1 MTIYAEDFSNWAINL
16 KTKDIPSDV
25 QEVLSF
31 LVKDIS
37 GVIVAAR
44 NEDYIQSLVKTY
56 SNTGNIIALG
66 HKNIF
71 DVFSSSIICGT
82 AAHGEDFD
90 DTFEGNPMH
99 VGATMVSVFLS
110 AGQFFKLNGEQI
122 LRGIA
127 IGAELIC
134 RMALV
139 SPTAMHK
146 QGFHPTAICSVFGA
160 AAGLGAVLGL
170 NSKQLSSALGVA
182 GSMASGI
189 IEYLAEGTWTK
200 RMHPG
205 WAASSG
211 IHAALLGRSD
221 FLGPRTVFEGTHGF
235 FKAFTIK
242 EIEKD
247 FSHLTKDLGARWEC
261 KNLAFKPYACGTMA
275 QPFVDCAMQLREKI
289 NDLSK
294 IKSIKAKVGEGTVH
308 RLWEPRKEK
317 NNPSTPYSA
326 KFSVPYCV
334 AVTLSKGGAGL
345 EEFNE
350 TNIADQNILKIANLI
365 EYEIDPND
373 EYPKNYTGR
382 LTLETIDGTIIEAKQ
397 PCFRGGKK
405 QPLTKKDFD
414 TKFEKNLKYAKLN
427 DQQAKS
433 IEEFTNSIFDNP
445 DFSKINLF

>member
-56 SNTGNIIALG
+56 SNTGNTIALG

-261 KNLAFKPYACGTMA
+261 INLAFKPYACGTMA

>member
-1 MTIYAEDFSNWAINL
+1 MTIYAEEFSGWA
-16 KTKDIPSDV
+16 TKLETQDIPSDI

-44 NEDYIQSLVKTY
+44 NEDYIQSLIKTY

-66 HKNIF
+66 HKNVF

-99 VGATMVSVFLS
+99 VGATMVSTFLS

-122 LRGIA
+122 LKGIA

-146 QGFHPTAICSVFGA
+146 QGFHPTSICSVFGA
-160 AAGLGAVLGL
+160 TAGLGAVLGL
-170 NSKQLSSALGVA
+170 NQKQLSSALGVA
-182 GSMASGI
+182 GSMSSGI

-200 RMHPG
+200 RIHPG

-221 FLGPRTVFEGTHGF
+221 FLGPRTVFEGAHGF

-247 FSHLTKDLGARWEC
+247 FSHLIEGLGTRWEC

-275 QPFVDCAMQLREKI
+275 QPFVDCAIQLKKQI
-289 NDLSK
+289 SDLSQ

-308 RLWEPRKEK
+308 RLWEPRAEK

-334 AVTLSKGGAGL
+334 GVALVKVGAGL
-345 EEFNE
+345 EEFTE
-350 TNIADQNILKIANLI
+350 INIKNPEILKIANLMT
-365 EYEIDPND
+365 YEIDPND
-373 EYPKNYTGR
+373 EYPKNYTG
-382 LTLETIDGTIIEAKQ
+382 TLIVETVDGKTIEAKQ

-405 QPLTKKDFD
+405 QPLTKEDFD
-414 TKFEKNLKYAKLN
+414 SKFNKNLKYAKLN
-427 DQQAKS
+427 DDQSKQL
-433 IEEFTNSIFDNP
+433 EEFTNSIFFNT

>member
-1 MTIYAEDFSNWAINL
+1 MTIYAEEFSGWATKL
-16 KTKDIPSDV
+16 KPQDIPSDI

-44 NEDYIQSLVKTY
+44 NEDYIQSLIKTY

-66 HKNIF
+66 HKNVF

-99 VGATMVSVFLS
+99 VGATMVSTFLS

-122 LRGIA
+122 LKGIA

-146 QGFHPTAICSVFGA
+146 QGFHPTSICSVFGA
-160 AAGLGAVLGL
+160 TAGLGAVLGL
-170 NSKQLSSALGVA
+170 NQKQLSSALGVA
-182 GSMASGI
+182 GSMSSGI

-200 RMHPG
+200 RIHPG

-221 FLGPRTVFEGTHGF
+221 FLGPRTVFEGAHGF

-247 FSHLTKDLGARWEC
+247 FSHLIEGLGTRWEC

-275 QPFVDCAMQLREKI
+275 QPFVDCAIQLKKQI
-289 NDLSK
+289 SDLSQ

-308 RLWEPRKEK
+308 RLWEPRAEK

-334 AVTLSKGGAGL
+334 GVALVKGGAGL
-345 EEFNE
+345 EEFTEISIKNSE
-350 TNIADQNILKIANLI
+350 ILKIANLMT
-365 EYEIDPND
+365 YEIDPND
-373 EYPKNYTGR
+373 EYPKNYTG
-382 LTLETIDGTIIEAKQ
+382 TLIVETADGKTIEAKQ

-405 QPLTKKDFD
+405 QPLTKEDFD
-414 TKFEKNLKYAKLN
+414 SKFNKNLKYAKLN
-427 DQQAKS
+427 DNQSKQL
-433 IEEFTNSIFDNP
+433 EEFTNSIFVNT

>member
-16 KTKDIPSDV
+16 KTKDIPTDV
-25 QEVLSF
+25 QQVLGF

-37 GVIVAAR
+37 GVIIAAR

-56 SNTGNIIALG
+56 SNTGNTIALG

-160 AAGLGAVLGL
+160 AAGLGVVLGL

-247 FSHLTKDLGARWEC
+247 FSHLTKDLGTRWEC

-275 QPFVDCAMQLREKI
+275 QPFVDCAMQLRDKV

-317 NNPSTPYSA
+317 NKPSTPYSA

-350 TNIADQNILKIANLI
+350 TNIADESILKIANLI

-382 LTLETIDGTIIEAKQ
+382 LTLETVDGQIIEAKQ

-427 DQQAKS
+427 DQQVKNV
-433 IEEFTNSIFDNP
+433 EEFTNSIFDNP

>member
-16 KTKDIPSDV
+16 KTKDIPTDV
-25 QEVLSF
+25 QQVLGF

-37 GVIVAAR
+37 GVIIAAR

-56 SNTGNIIALG
+56 SNTGNTIALG

-160 AAGLGAVLGL
+160 AAGLGVVLGL

-247 FSHLTKDLGARWEC
+247 FSHLTKDLGTRWEC

-275 QPFVDCAMQLREKI
+275 QPFVDCAMQLRDKV

-317 NNPSTPYSA
+317 NKPSTPYSA

-350 TNIADQNILKIANLI
+350 TNIADQSILKIANLI
-365 EYEIDPND
+365 QYEIDPND
-373 EYPKNYTGR
+373 EYPKNYTGT
-382 LTLETIDGTIIEAKQ
+382 LILETTDGNIIEAKQ

-427 DQQAKS
+427 NQQVKNV
-433 IEEFTNSIFDNP
+433 EEFTNSIFDNP

>member
-56 SNTGNIIALG
+56 SNTGNTIALG

-350 TNIADQNILKIANLI
+350 TNIADKNILKIANLI
-365 EYEIDPND
+365 EYEIDPKD

>member
-56 SNTGNIIALG
+56 SNTGNTIALG

-160 AAGLGAVLGL
+160 AAGLGVVLGL

-200 RMHPG
+200 RIHPG

-247 FSHLTKDLGARWEC
+247 FSHLTKDLGTRWEC

-275 QPFVDCAMQLREKI
+275 QPFVDCAMQLRDKV

-350 TNIADQNILKIANLI
+350 TNIADQSILKIANLI

-382 LTLETIDGTIIEAKQ
+382 LTLETVDGQIIEAKQ

-427 DQQAKS
+427 DQQVKNV
-433 IEEFTNSIFDNP
+433 EEFTHSIFDNP

>member
-1 MTIYAEDFSNWAINL
+1 MTIYAEDFSHWATNL
-16 KTKDIPSDV
+16 KTSDIPADV
-25 QEVLSF
+25 QKVLTY

-37 GVIVAAR
+37 GVIIAAR
-44 NEDYIQSLVKTY
+44 NEDYIQSLIKTY
-56 SNTGNIIALG
+56 SNTGNTIALG
-66 HKNIF
+66 HKNTF

-90 DTFEGNPMH
+90 HTFEGNPMH

-110 AGQFFKLNGEQI
+110 AGQFFKLNGDQI
-122 LRGIA
+122 LRGIT

-139 SPTAMHK
+139 APTAMHK

-205 WAASSG
+205 WAASPG

-235 FKAFTIK
+235 FKSFTIK

-247 FSHLTKDLGARWEC
+247 FSHLTKDLGTRWES

-275 QPFVDCAMQLREKI
+275 QPFVDCAMKLREQVS
-289 NDLSK
+289 DLSK

-308 RLWEPRKEK
+308 RLWEPRSEK
-317 NNPSTPYSA
+317 NKPSTPYSA

-334 AVTLSKGGAGL
+334 AVTLVKGGAGL

-350 TNIADQNILKIANLI
+350 ANIVDENILKIANLI
-365 EYEIDPND
+365 EYEIDPKD
-373 EYPKNYTGR
+373 EYPKNYTGT
-382 LTLETIDGTIIEAKQ
+382 LILETTDGKTIEANQ

-405 QPLTKKDFD
+405 QPLTKEDFD
-414 TKFEKNLKYAKLN
+414 NKFKKNLKYAKL
-427 DQQAKS
+427 DDHQAKQV
-433 IEEFTNSIFDNP
+433 EEFTDTIFTNT

>member
-1 MTIYAEDFSNWAINL
+1 MTIYAEEFSGWATKL
-16 KTKDIPSDV
+16 KTQDIPSDI

-44 NEDYIQSLVKTY
+44 NEDYIQSLIKTY

-66 HKNIF
+66 HKNVF

-90 DTFEGNPMH
+90 DTFEGNPIH
-99 VGATMVSVFLS
+99 VGATMVSTFLS

-122 LRGIA
+122 LKGIA

-146 QGFHPTAICSVFGA
+146 QGFHPTSICSVFGA
-160 AAGLGAVLGL
+160 TAGLGAVLGL
-170 NSKQLSSALGVA
+170 NQKQLSSALGVA
-182 GSMASGI
+182 GSMSSGI
-189 IEYLAEGTWTK
+189 IEYLAEGTWTQ
-200 RMHPG
+200 RIHPG

-242 EIEKD
+242 EIEND
-247 FSHLTKDLGARWEC
+247 FSHLVEGLGTRWEC

-275 QPFVDCAMQLREKI
+275 QPFVDCAIQIKKQI
-289 NDLSK
+289 SDLTE

-308 RLWEPRKEK
+308 RLWEPREEK

-334 AVTLSKGGAGL
+334 AVALVKGGAGL
-345 EEFNE
+345 EEFNV
-350 TNIADQNILKIANLI
+350 TNIKDPEILKIANLMT
-365 EYEIDPND
+365 YEIDPND
-373 EYPKNYTGR
+373 EYPKNYTG
-382 LTLETIDGTIIEAKQ
+382 TLIVETIDGKIIEAKQ

-405 QPLTKKDFD
+405 QPLTKEDFD
-414 TKFEKNLKYAKLN
+414 SKFNKNLKYAKLN
-427 DQQAKS
+427 DDQSKQL
-433 IEEFTNSIFDNP
+433 EEFTNSIFVNT

>member
-242 EIEKD
+242 EIQKD

>member
-16 KTKDIPSDV
+16 KTKDIPADV
-25 QEVLSF
+25 QEVLGF
-31 LVKDIS
+31 LAKDIS
-37 GVIVAAR
+37 GVIIAAR
-44 NEDYIQSLVKTY
+44 NENYIQSLVKTY
-56 SNTGNIIALG
+56 SNTGNTIALG

-160 AAGLGAVLGL
+160 AAGLGVVLGL

-200 RMHPG
+200 RIHPG

-247 FSHLTKDLGARWEC
+247 FSHLTKDLGTRWEC

-275 QPFVDCAMQLREKI
+275 QPFVDCAMQLRDKV

-350 TNIADQNILKIANLI
+350 TNIADQSILKIANLI

-382 LTLETIDGTIIEAKQ
+382 LTLETVDGQIIEAKQ

-427 DQQAKS
+427 DQQVKHV
-433 IEEFTNSIFDNP
+433 EEFTHSIFDNP

>member
-1 MTIYAEDFSNWAINL
+1 MTIYAEEFSGWATKL
-16 KTKDIPSDV
+16 KTQDIPSDI

-44 NEDYIQSLVKTY
+44 NEDYIQSLIKTY
-56 SNTGNIIALG
+56 SNTGNIVALG
-66 HKNIF
+66 HKNVF

-90 DTFEGNPMH
+90 DTFEGNPIH
-99 VGATMVSVFLS
+99 VGATMVSTFLS

-122 LRGIA
+122 LKGIA

-146 QGFHPTAICSVFGA
+146 QGFHPTSICSVFGA
-160 AAGLGAVLGL
+160 TAGLGAVLGL
-170 NSKQLSSALGVA
+170 NQKQLSSALGVA
-182 GSMASGI
+182 GSMSSGI

-200 RMHPG
+200 RIHPG

-242 EIEKD
+242 EIEND
-247 FSHLTKDLGARWEC
+247 FSHLVEGLGTRWEC

-275 QPFVDCAMQLREKI
+275 QPFVDCAIQIKKQI
-289 NDLSK
+289 SDLTE

-308 RLWEPRKEK
+308 RLWEPREEK

-334 AVTLSKGGAGL
+334 AVALVKGGAGL
-345 EEFNE
+345 EEFNV
-350 TNIADQNILKIANLI
+350 TNIKDPEILKIANLMT
-365 EYEIDPND
+365 YEIDPND
-373 EYPKNYTGR
+373 EYPKNYTG
-382 LTLETIDGTIIEAKQ
+382 TLIVETIDGKIIEAKQ

-405 QPLTKKDFD
+405 QPLTKEDFNS
-414 TKFEKNLKYAKLN
+414 KFNKNLKYAKLN
-427 DQQAKS
+427 DDQSKQL
-433 IEEFTNSIFDNP
+433 EEFTNSIFANT